1 MSIKTR
7 RKGSRQ
13 ERKILSIMECGFDFF
28 VLGSDPGYPNRKQ
41 RHFVAGVSLCTMQWQ
56 SSSRPVHLCE
66 NMTFMSLEVNETTVD
81 LLRACWSLL

>member
-1 MSIKTR
+1 MKIKTR

-13 ERKILSIMECGFDFF
+13 DRQTLSKMECGFDFF

-66 NMTFMSLEVNETTVD
+66 NMTLMSLEVNETTVE
-81 LLRACWSLL
+81 LLRACWLLL